1 MGAAVPA
8 PAPARRLSGRTVNIR
23 VALVAALGLALAA
36 YLVLHVG
43 FAAVLSAAA
52 QVGWA
57 GFALLCLYAL
67 ALFPLLG
74 ASWSVLLPQARA
86 PVWAFI
92 WARMVREAAADVL
105 PFSQVGGIVLGART
119 AIRHGVASPEAY
131 ASTIVDVTTEAL
143 AQIGFIALGFAILSA
158 TAPRSSS
165 AAALTRAFAV
175 GLALAVAAGAV
186 LVFLQRYGHRVTG
199 RLAARLVPGAAAS
212 ADALADSLDAI
223 YRTRSRIALSSV
235 MHLSGWLASAVGT
248 WIAFRLI
255 GVPVGLPAV
264 LAIESLVGAVKSA
277 AALVPN
283 ALGVQEA
290 SYAALAPLFG
300 IGPEFGLAVSLLRRA
315 RDIAIGAPIL
325 LLAHADAGRRVIG
338 RAQDP

>member
-1 MGAAVPA
+1 
-8 PAPARRLSGRTVNIR
+8 
-23 VALVAALGLALAA
+23 VAALGLALAA

-43 FAAVLSAAA
+43 FAAVVSAAA
-52 QVGWA
+52 EVGWA
-57 GFALLCLYAL
+57 GFLLLCLYAL

-74 ASWSVLLPQARA
+74 ASWSVLLPTRA
-86 PVWAFI
+86 PVWVFV

-119 AIRHGVASPEAY
+119 AIRHGVAGPEAF

-143 AQIGFIALGFAILSA
+143 AQIGFVALGFAILSGA
-158 TAPRSSS
+158 APRSSS
-165 AAALTRAFAV
+165 GAALTRVFAA

-186 LVFLQRYGHRVTG
+186 LLLLQRYGHRVTA

-212 ADALADSLDAI
+212 AGALADALDAI
-223 YRTRSRIALSSV
+223 YRSRSRIALSSL
-235 MHLSGWLASAVGT
+235 MHLTGWFASAAGT

-255 GVPVGLPAV
+255 GVRVELSAV
-264 LAIESLVGAVKSA
+264 IAIESLVGAVKSA

-290 SYAALAPLFG
+290 GYAALAPLFG

-315 RDIAIGAPIL
+315 RDIAVGAPVL
-325 LLAHADAGRRVIG
+325 LIAHAESGRRVIG
-338 RAQDP
+338 RAQGS

>member
-1 MGAAVPA
+1 MGTAVPA
-8 PAPARRLSGRTVNIR
+8 PGPARRLSGRTVKIR

-52 QVGWA
+52 AVGWA

-119 AIRHGVASPEAY
+119 AIRHGVAGPEAF
-131 ASTIVDVTTEAL
+131 ASTIVDVTTEAF
-143 AQIGFIALGFAILSA
+143 AQIGFIALGFAILCA
-158 TAPRSSS
+158 TTARSSSS
-165 AAALTRAFAV
+165 AALTQAFAV

-212 ADALADSLDAI
+212 AEALADSLDAI

-235 MHLSGWLASAVGT
+235 MHLTGWLASAVGT

-300 IGPEFGLAVSLLRRA
+300 IGPEFGLAVALLRRA

-338 RAQDP
+338 RAQDS